1 MNQNWDK
8 SHFERLVRE
17 RNYIAAYQYIKMTRP
32 PEPEFSEHAGALASS
47 IIEELARTNKRE
59 EADRVV
65 FLRSILAWVFRDIPG
80 LSTLYREQ
88 LRGAGSGGD
97 PMSEVY
103 RGVRNLNDM
112 ANGRK
117 SVSEG
122 IEDAFHQIRENVE
135 RVADQVRDRY
145 NEYSR
150 GGGTHGAEESGE
162 RPDPVNDLLR
172 SAEKGITQGLK
183 QVGEFFENARRAAE
197 QERQTPRSEDS
208 DVQAEDESGANIRVD
223 IVDEEN
229 ESADSGKKSKGR
241 GK

>member
-1 MNQNWDK
+1 MRD
-8 SHFERLVRE
+8 

-32 PEPEFSEHAGALASS
+32 PEPEFSEHAGELASA
-47 IIEELARTNKRE
+47 IIAELGKTNKRE
-59 EADRVV
+59 EPDRVV

-88 LRGAGSGGD
+88 LRGSGGIGD

-112 ANGRK
+112 AYGRK

-122 IEDAFHQIRENVE
+122 IEDAFSQIRENVE

-150 GGGTHGAEESGE
+150 GGGARRPEEAGD

-197 QERQTPRSEDS
+197 QERNAAQSEDS
-208 DVQAEDESGANIRVD
+208 NVHAEDESGADIRVD
-223 IVDEEN
+223 IVDEDN
-229 ESADSGKKSKGR
+229 ESSGSGKKGKGR
-241 GK
+241 DK